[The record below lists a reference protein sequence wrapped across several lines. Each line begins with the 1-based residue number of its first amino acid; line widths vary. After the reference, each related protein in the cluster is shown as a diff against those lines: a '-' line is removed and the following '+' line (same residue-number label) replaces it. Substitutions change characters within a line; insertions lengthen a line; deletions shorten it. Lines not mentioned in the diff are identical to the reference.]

1 METLF
6 STRNIVE
13 ICETAVAYREMK
25 MERWVV
31 DAIRDTI
38 FNGLPEH
45 DKAAFNETIR
55 AIWGTDLMLEAA
67 NARKSGYFYI

>member
-1 METLF
+1 MI

-25 MERWVV
+25 MDRWIV

-45 DKAAFNETIR
+45 DKAAFNEVIR
-55 AIWGTDLMLEAA
+55 AIWGVDLMLEAT
-67 NARKSGYFYI
+67 NAKGNGYFYI